1 MNQIDVSLLRLKE
14 QKDLSQLMNRNK
26 ILGIIIR
33 NRELWKNLS
42 FFVAVL
48 QNFIM
53 LFELRIE
60 HEVFV
65 SI

>member
-26 ILGIIIR
+26 ILGIIIQ

-53 LFELRIE
+53 LFKFRIE
-60 HEVFV
+60 Y
-65 SI
+65 